1 MDEIYIARNTYPLAL
16 SSAFFLLPCAISI
29 PNQMHFYTAML
40 LLTFTL
46 SANYWRKATYG
57 VRRDADLV
65 FSKLSFT
72 IFFFKGWMV
81 VVHGPYDSP
90 IHYLRMCTGFYV
102 LFSIIYFYYLSERTF
117 HRGYSNWIYYHMM
130 FHLFSGIEQ
139 LIILEANKIKT

>member
-1 MDEIYIARNTYPLAL
+1 MDEVFIAHKTYPLAL

-29 PNQMHFYTAML
+29 PKQMHFYTGML
-40 LLTFTL
+40 MLTFAI

-57 VRRDADLV
+57 FRRDADLV

-72 IFFFKGWMV
+72 IFFCKGWMV
-81 VVHGPYDSP
+81 VVYGPYDSP
-90 IHYLRMCTGFYV
+90 IHYLRTYTGFSV

-117 HRGYSNWIYYHMM
+117 HRGYSNWIYYHML

-139 LIILEANKIKT
+139 WIILHS